1 LLGGASLAVTSV
13 GIYFYLKSRKKI
25 EGLEKSSSLI
35 QNKPTKTPK
44 LLSISQVKSFLDT
57 KNDDIEPVLAEPIRQ
72 FEVSKV
78 DTQPTTSSSKQPTQ
92 AELDQKYE
100 REYADWLAKKQAW
113 DVKEEQRV
121 REINNQ
127 REAEYQ
133 RQVAEIERQKQLELN
148 RQRQA
153 ELDRQK
159 AILDR
164 QRQDEL
170 NRQRQAEIERRQ
182 QADFDKRQKQ
192 IELDRQRQASAS
204 QPTRQ
209 TSSQNQVPTT
219 SSGDGQAVPN
229 PSGNRSYGNIT
240 LLDYV
245 VDPSTPLV
253 PMTRKYKDY
262 GDLTIYLKR
271 APALG
276 LAQNPQQNAKQIAA
290 LLGSNANKYNPTD
303 AEVTKLAYVLSRER
317 SSGADLGQG
326 RMSPINVQ
334 RERAAILWSIINA
347 IPAYIKHY
355 GYSKAPHTIDEV
367 LARGTEYLNYA
378 ENPRMSD
385 FNEMNDQLRPD
396 NRNLDPLDFRTF
408 VRAFFDGQFNNEIG
422 NSTNW
427 VHSKVKKWSFFVIPP
442 DAKFSNG
449 QTVKSKCKTSYG
461 CTSSEDVFIF
471 LPNGIFGRAFVKP

>member
-1 LLGGASLAVTSV
+1 MLGGVSLAVTSV
-13 GIYFYLKSRKKI
+13 GLYFYLQSRKKRQ
-25 EGLEKSSSLI
+25 ELEKSSSLI
-35 QNKPTKTPK
+35 QNTAPRNPK

-57 KNDDIEPVLAEPIRQ
+57 KNDEVEPILEAPIKQ
-72 FEVSKV
+72 FEVTRV
-78 DTQPTTSSSKQPTQ
+78 ETQPTSSSRQPTQ

-113 DVKEEQRV
+113 DLKEEQRV

-133 RQVAEIERQKQLELN
+133 RQVNEIERKKQLE
-148 RQRQA
+148 
-153 ELDRQK
+153 
-159 AILDR
+159 LDR
-164 QRQDEL
+164 QRQVEL
-170 NRQRQAEIERRQ
+170 ERQKAVLDRQRQEEVNRQRQAEIERQQ

-204 QPTRQ
+204 RPTQ
-209 TSSQNQVPTT
+209 QASSQMPTT
-219 SSGDGQAVPN
+219 STGDGQAVPN

-347 IPAYIKHY
+347 IPGYIKHY

-385 FNEMNDQLRPD
+385 FNEMNEQLRPD